1 MHHKIMGGLAVLLL
15 ALPLT
20 TLAQE
25 NPHQEAPTP
34 LAFYLD
40 LLGLGGN
47 PMEER
52 GADGETAIFPDG
64 EGSAGEESAD
74 KGISIDPNG

>member
-40 LLGLGGN
+40 LLGLGGD
-47 PMEER
+47 PTEER
-52 GADGETAIFPDG
+52 GADGETASYPEEPTATEDESG
-64 EGSAGEESAD
+64 ERGGAT
-74 KGISIDPNG
+74 DPNG